1 MSAENLAAGP
11 GGEAPTTT
19 PPSQQASSEMPM
31 EPASPYAAA
40 REMESN
46 ATTTTTQLTNEVD
59 EADLRMERF
68 EQHLVLL
75 QEGVGRKFDEIVR
88 GDKDTKAVV
97 ERTRIQ
103 ALSGVH
109 SARDS
114 IEALER
120 RVEQLETELGE
131 SNARVKRLEEFARGA
146 KGREGCCEV
155 LTRWIFGPSSSRNAN
170 LYELSDEDGAFAE
183 GASPYADHAVSDD
196 NELRT
201 PLRDSADRR
210 LGDFFGDSAD

>member
-1 MSAENLAAGP
+1 
-11 GGEAPTTT
+11 
-19 PPSQQASSEMPM
+19 
-31 EPASPYAAA
+31 
-40 REMESN
+40 
-46 ATTTTTQLTNEVD
+46 
-59 EADLRMERF
+59 MERF

-75 QEGVGRKFDEIVR
+75 QEGVGRRFDEIVR

-131 SNARVKRLEEFARGA
+131 SNARVKRLEEFARGELER
-146 KGREGCCEV
+146 GWREGCCEV

-170 LYELSDEDGAFAE
+170 LYEPSDEDGAFAE
-183 GASPYADHAVSDD
+183 GASPYADHAVADD